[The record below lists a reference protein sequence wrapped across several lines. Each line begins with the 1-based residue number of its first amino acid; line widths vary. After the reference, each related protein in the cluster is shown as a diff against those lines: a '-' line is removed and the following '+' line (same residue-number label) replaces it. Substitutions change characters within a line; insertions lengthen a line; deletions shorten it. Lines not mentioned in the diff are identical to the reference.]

1 MGRFEVTPPLR
12 DRQRLISWIQAASSA
27 CYIVGADLI
36 EWVQQN
42 VHTIDQI
49 EAIHLSHMISAH
61 GYLFPI
67 DDHILTV
74 KNDGTY
80 YRFQTKCFW
89 LSRCHEPDNTDYGE
103 PNK

>member
-1 MGRFEVTPPLR
+1 
-12 DRQRLISWIQAASSA
+12 
-27 CYIVGADLI
+27 
-36 EWVQQN
+36 
-42 VHTIDQI
+42 
-49 EAIHLSHMISAH
+49 MISAH

-103 PNK
+103 LYK

>member
-1 MGRFEVTPPLR
+1 MWYVTYYITYY
-12 DRQRLISWIQAASSA
+12 DTYSDMISFNFCDILI
-27 CYIVGADLI
+27 GADLI

-42 VHTIDQI
+42 ANCIDQI
-49 EAIHLSHMISAH
+49 EAIHLCHMVSAH
-61 GYLFPI
+61 GYIFPI

-80 YRFQTKCFW
+80 CRFQTKCFW

-103 PNK
+103 